1 MHSQTNIFKKNFYVY
16 LYFLI
21 VFISFLLGFFFNEDS
36 SGGGLVDFSH
46 EWKSI
51 NEFKLGIFSA
61 LTSDN
66 YESSRTPLFLILNYY
81 NPFNDTEFNYRIS
94 NFIFN
99 LFIPISFFIFLKN
112 KYENI
117 NLNLIVAVTLL
128 LYLSP
133 YFRTSAYWA
142 HQENLPIFFTICS
155 FLYLNLYEKNTIKQN
170 FIHIFCIALVS
181 SLAFYSDQKYIFVS
195 LYCFIKLIIFYRFEQ
210 RKILLIIF
218 FFFISSLPTFYL
230 FYLWKGIVPIQSQF
244 RLGFYPQNISLSVSI
259 ICFYFLP
266 IFAYLIFNNKL
277 FEILKSTKKI
287 DCILLLLLAI
297 IFILCI
303 PNFEN
308 PWGGGTIYKL
318 FYLLNLFIET
328 EIISKFVFLTFI
340 TISTVFIYL
349 LLKNNLLNFLPLII
363 LIIISSFVEKT
374 YQEYFDPIIIVLLF
388 SYFQIEKKFIDI
400 MSKKIVFNLSL
411 FLIFFLIFANIYYI
425 HFNLVK

>member
-1 MHSQTNIFKKNFYVY
+1 MYLQTKDSKKNY
-16 LYFLI
+16 LIYIYFFT
-21 VFISFLLGFFFNEDS
+21 VFLSFVFGFFFNEDS
-36 SGGGLVDFSH
+36 SGGGLVDFEH
-46 EWKSI
+46 EWTSI

-66 YESSRTPLFLILNYY
+66 YESSRTPLFLVLNYY

-112 KYENI
+112 KYEN
-117 NLNLIVAVTLL
+117 LNLIVAVTLL

-133 YFRTSAYWA
+133 YFRTSSYWA
-142 HQENLPIFFTICS
+142 HQENLPILFTICS
-155 FLYLNLYEKNTIKQN
+155 FLYLNLYESNKIKKNSM
-170 FIHIFCIALVS
+170 HIFCIALVS

-195 LYCFIKLIIFYRFEQ
+195 LYCFIKLIIFYRSEQ
-210 RKILLIIF
+210 RKILLTIF

-230 FYLWKGIVPIQSQF
+230 FYLWKGILPIESQF

-266 IFAYLIFNNKL
+266 IFAYLILNNKL
-277 FEILKSTKKI
+277 FEILQSIKKI
-287 DCILLLLLAI
+287 DYIFILLLTI
-297 IFILCI
+297 IFILCM

-308 PWGGGTIYKL
+308 PWGGGVVYKL
-318 FYLLNLFIET
+318 FYLLNLFIES
-328 EIISKFVFLTFI
+328 EIICKFVFFAFI
-340 TISTVFIYL
+340 ITLTVFIYL
-349 LLKNNLLNFLPLII
+349 LLKNNLLNFFPLII
-363 LIIISSFVEKT
+363 LIILSSFVEKT

-388 SYFQIEKKFIDI
+388 SYFQFEKKFVDI

-411 FLIFFLIFANIYYI
+411 FFIFFLIFANIYYI